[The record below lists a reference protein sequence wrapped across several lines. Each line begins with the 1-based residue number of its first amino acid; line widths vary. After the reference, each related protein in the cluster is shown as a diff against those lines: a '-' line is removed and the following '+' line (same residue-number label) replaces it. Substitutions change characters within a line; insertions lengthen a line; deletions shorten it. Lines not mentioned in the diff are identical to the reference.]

1 MNTEQRLIIYAQE
14 YMQRHLPEYLETLRQ
29 FCAIDSESY
38 NKHGLDRMATAV
50 AARMQQAGIET
61 KIIEREQWGNDLLGV
76 VSGSGTTNIVLLGHT
91 DTVYPAGTADERP
104 VRVEG
109 NRAYGPGVS
118 DMKGCILSAIYA
130 IEALL
135 HLNYRD
141 FGEIRLLCVSDEE
154 IDYRH
159 SEDLLYQVF
168 KGSDVVLVLESAGE
182 NGNIVSARKGLARYK
197 LSAQGRAAHAGSD
210 FDKGRNAIAELSHQ
224 IAQFYNCNGWL
235 EGVTINPGVISG
247 GIAVNVVPDYAEASL
262 DVRFLRREDRLALEA
277 RWRELMQK
285 QLVPE
290 VNLSLEV
297 ISLYKEQP
305 MVSTP
310 ESLKLIGEAQKI
322 GELLGIEVDHEL
334 RGGGSDSSYASRC
347 GLPVIDGLGP
357 LGGLDHS
364 PNEYLRLDS
373 VASRTALLAGLI
385 IQISVGQNSSKKAVS
400 SEVS

>member
-1 MNTEQRLIIYAQE
+1 MNAEHLILGVQE
-14 YMQRHLPEYLETLRQ
+14 YMQQHLSEYLETLHQ

-38 NKHGLDRMATAV
+38 DKHGLDCMATAL
-50 AARMQQAGIET
+50 AARMERAGIET
-61 KIIEREQWGNDLLGV
+61 TIFEQEHWGNDLLGV
-76 VSGSGTTNIVLLGHT
+76 VSGSGRTNIVLLGHI
-91 DTVYPAGTADERP
+91 DTVYPAGTAAERP

-109 NRAYGPGVS
+109 NRVYGPGVS

-135 HLNYRD
+135 HLDYRD

-159 SEDLLYQVF
+159 SEDLLYEVF
-168 KGSDVVLVLESAGE
+168 KGSDVVLVLENAGE
-182 NGNIVSARKGLARYK
+182 DGNIVSARKGLTRYK

-235 EGVTINPGVISG
+235 EGLTINPGVISG
-247 GIAVNVVPDYAEASL
+247 GIAVNVVPDYAEARL
-262 DVRFLRREDRLALEA
+262 DVRFLQRKDRLALEV

-290 VNLSLEV
+290 VNLSLEIV
-297 ISLYKEQP
+297 SLYKEQP
-305 MVSTP
+305 MTTTP
-310 ESLKLIGEAQKI
+310 ESLKLVGAAQRIGK
-322 GELLGIEVDHEL
+322 LLGIEVKHEL

-357 LGGLDHS
+357 VGGLDHS
-364 PNEYLRLDS
+364 PNEYLRIDS

-385 IQISVGQNSSKKAVS
+385 IQTVMDCSSHTTVAS
-400 SEVS
+400 SEAR